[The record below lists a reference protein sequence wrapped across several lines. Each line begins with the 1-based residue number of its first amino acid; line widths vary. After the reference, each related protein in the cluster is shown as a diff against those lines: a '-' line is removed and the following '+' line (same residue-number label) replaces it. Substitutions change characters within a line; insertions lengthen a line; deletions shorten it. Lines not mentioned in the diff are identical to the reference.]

1 MDKRETQT
9 NPKVQKAV
17 AFFTQ
22 AGLARVLARLRE
34 KYIEQGRVGGQI
46 VLAEST
52 LDERRELASFLGT
65 PPVPEGTLKI
75 RLADV
80 DKTLRQSGFACT
92 LPDLLSA
99 FFPDQPLVTRP
110 EKRAT
115 HAAHQESF
123 QTALQA
129 IIAALPAISRGRA
142 WLEQG
147 KHGTAWLF
155 SRFKNATNEEQ
166 ERQLSTISYVAT
178 ILDQLP
184 GSAAP
189 QHLAVF
195 AQKTS
200 GDPHKLDPEKV
211 AGRLLLLALSD
222 LGNASSSLQ
231 DRTQKLSLYNE
242 AGLLVDTISSSV
254 AVFNLA
260 DATFQDGSPDL
271 WVQAAGERVLLL
283 PLRQLLAWRQASP
296 FRRDIYVFE
305 NPQVFESVI
314 AGLNGPKPWPTL
326 ICTAGWPSVAALTLL
341 DLLLAAS
348 SNYSCSYSGDFDL
361 KGLQIAAYLLSRYPD
376 QCHPWHLDPHAYT
389 AALQTGG
396 IAASMSEL
404 NQLHTLPTS
413 FVPLVASIQ
422 KQKKWAYQEGIT
434 HILLNSIL
442 SRDRDPVSERL

>member
-254 AVFNLA
+254 AV
-260 DATFQDGSPDL
+260 
-271 WVQAAGERVLLL
+271 
-283 PLRQLLAWRQASP
+283 
-296 FRRDIYVFE
+296 
-305 NPQVFESVI
+305 
-314 AGLNGPKPWPTL
+314 
-326 ICTAGWPSVAALTLL
+326 
-341 DLLLAAS
+341 
-348 SNYSCSYSGDFDL
+348 SGDFDL

>member
-1 MDKRETQT
+1 MS
-9 NPKVQKAV
+9 VSV
-17 AFFTQ
+17 SSS
-22 AGLARVLARLRE
+22 V
-34 KYIEQGRVGGQI
+34 
-46 VLAEST
+46 
-52 LDERRELASFLGT
+52 
-65 PPVPEGTLKI
+65 
-75 RLADV
+75 
-80 DKTLRQSGFACT
+80 
-92 LPDLLSA
+92 SA

-115 HAAHQESF
+115 HASQQAVF

-129 IIAALPAISRGRA
+129 ITAALPALSRGRT

-147 KHGTAWLF
+147 KHGEAWLF
-155 SRFKNATNEEQ
+155 SRLKNTTNEEQ
-166 ERQLSTISYVAT
+166 ERQISTIRYVAT

-184 GSAAP
+184 GSATP

-200 GDPHKLDPEKV
+200 GDPHKLDPEKA

-222 LGNASSSLQ
+222 LGNVSFPPQ
-231 DRTQKLSLYNE
+231 DRAQQLSLYNE

-260 DATFQDGSPDL
+260 DATFRDGSLDL

-283 PLRQLLAWRQASP
+283 PLRQLLAWRHASP
-296 FRRDIYVFE
+296 SRRDIYVFE

-314 AGLNGPKPWPTL
+314 AGISGPKPWPTL

-376 QCHPWHLDPHAYT
+376 QCHPWHLDLHAYT

-404 NQLHTLPTS
+404 NQLNTLPTC
-413 FVPLVASIQ
+413 FAPLVTSIQ
-422 KQKKWAYQEGIT
+422 KKKKWAYQEGIT

-442 SRDRDPVSERL
+442 SRDHNPVSESL